1 MKRILIIASHE
12 KMADGM
18 KDTLNFI
25 SGGIQE
31 TIALSAYVD
40 NRPVEEA
47 VDEVMDGFEGED
59 EVVVLTDLMVGS
71 VNQKF
76 FKYRTR
82 PHTHI
87 VSGMNLPLAF
97 QIAMEPQGKYMAFA
111 QKASASATSYTT
123 MLCFS
128 RANSIYDEYGVNLG
142 CNLIGNWYTLK
153 NFKIGSISAGG
164 YTAFSGAIPIV
175 CEITNNGNSW
185 TYSHLRVYNGII
197 VGYWN

>member
-1 MKRILIIASHE
+1 MDGYKTDPSYYCDLAGMCIFRNSYCIGNRQERGTGNMSMKRILVIASHE

-40 NRPVEEA
+40 NRSAEETIE
-47 VDEVMDGFEGED
+47 EVMDGFEEED
-59 EVVVLTDLMVGS
+59 EVVVLTDLMAGS

-97 QIAMEPQGKYMAFA
+97 QIAMEPQGEYITEERMKEMIEAAREEMKYINEIAD
-111 QKASASATSYTT
+111 
-123 MLCFS
+123 
-128 RANSIYDEYGVNLG
+128 DED
-142 CNLIGNWYTLK
+142 
-153 NFKIGSISAGG
+153 
-164 YTAFSGAIPIV
+164 
-175 CEITNNGNSW
+175 EEDE
-185 TYSHLRVYNGII
+185 
-197 VGYWN
+197 

>member
-1 MKRILIIASHE
+1 MSMKRILVIASHE

-40 NRPVEEA
+40 NRSAEETIE
-47 VDEVMDGFEGED
+47 EVMDGFEEED
-59 EVVVLTDLMVGS
+59 EVVVLTDLMAGS

-87 VSGMNLPLAF
+87 VSGMNLPVAF
-97 QIAMEPQGKYMAFA
+97 QIAMEPLGEYITEERMKEMIEAAREEMKYINEIAD
-111 QKASASATSYTT
+111 
-123 MLCFS
+123 
-128 RANSIYDEYGVNLG
+128 DED
-142 CNLIGNWYTLK
+142 
-153 NFKIGSISAGG
+153 
-164 YTAFSGAIPIV
+164 
-175 CEITNNGNSW
+175 EEDE
-185 TYSHLRVYNGII
+185 
-197 VGYWN
+197 

>member
-47 VDEVMDGFEGED
+47 VDEVMVMDGFEGED

-97 QIAMEPQGKYMAFA
+97 QIAMEPQGKYITEERMKEIIETA
-111 QKASASATSYTT
+111 KEELKYVNEVS
-123 MLCFS
+123 
-128 RANSIYDEYGVNLG
+128 NDED
-142 CNLIGNWYTLK
+142 
-153 NFKIGSISAGG
+153 
-164 YTAFSGAIPIV
+164 
-175 CEITNNGNSW
+175 EEDE
-185 TYSHLRVYNGII
+185 
-197 VGYWN
+197 

>member
-59 EVVVLTDLMVGS
+59 EVVVLTDLMCGS
-71 VNQKF
+71 VHEKF

-97 QIAMEPQGKYMAFA
+97 QIAMEPQGKYITEERMKEIIETA
-111 QKASASATSYTT
+111 KEELKYVNEVS
-123 MLCFS
+123 
-128 RANSIYDEYGVNLG
+128 NDED
-142 CNLIGNWYTLK
+142 
-153 NFKIGSISAGG
+153 
-164 YTAFSGAIPIV
+164 
-175 CEITNNGNSW
+175 EEDE
-185 TYSHLRVYNGII
+185 
-197 VGYWN
+197 

>member
-97 QIAMEPQGKYMAFA
+97 QIAMEPQGKYITEERMKEIIETAKENRLRPFEYLKYIFETMPNIPKENYRTLLPWSKDLPDILRLEQNNIKPA
-111 QKASASATSYTT
+111 Q
-123 MLCFS
+123 
-128 RANSIYDEYGVNLG
+128 
-142 CNLIGNWYTLK
+142 
-153 NFKIGSISAGG
+153 
-164 YTAFSGAIPIV
+164 
-175 CEITNNGNSW
+175 
-185 TYSHLRVYNGII
+185 
-197 VGYWN
+197 

>member
-1 MKRILIIASHE
+1 MSMKRILVIASHE

-40 NRPVEEA
+40 NRSAEETIE
-47 VDEVMDGFEGED
+47 EVMDGFEEED
-59 EVVVLTDLMVGS
+59 EVVVLTDLMAGS

-97 QIAMEPQGKYMAFA
+97 QIAMEPQGEYITEERMKEMIEAAREEMKY
-111 QKASASATSYTT
+111 T
-123 MLCFS
+123 MRLQMMRTRKMS
-128 RANSIYDEYGVNLG
+128 
-142 CNLIGNWYTLK
+142 K
-153 NFKIGSISAGG
+153 K
-164 YTAFSGAIPIV
+164 TAWWKTV
-175 CEITNNGNSW
+175 
-185 TYSHLRVYNGII
+185 
-197 VGYWN
+197 